1 MARQTDR
8 SKSATTKAGS
18 RPAAAKAAVQPA
30 KAGAGAQLAAFVA
43 QAPMAL
49 CMTDAK
55 LNLLEVSPKWLLTV
69 NLPRTDVVGR
79 SLHDVLPGSRDL
91 WEGNWA
97 KCLAGEIINAERV
110 SVKLPDGSRGWYQIE
125 VHPWRDEAG
134 AVGGAMISS
143 QDVTDLTHA
152 LEESKASE
160 QRLNLAARLADVHV
174 WEMDFRK
181 KQLFKFGA
189 EDDFYETPNTFE
201 LLAED
206 IYRNI
211 HPDDREHAMA
221 AWKEHEEHPEIPYNV
236 EYRIKRSDGKEIWGC
251 STTEVL
257 IDEKGRPSRVVGALQ
272 NITARKRAEVA
283 MARALDEAEAAN
295 RAKSEFLAN
304 MSHEIRTPMNGIM
317 GMNALLLRTPMT
329 AEQKKYAEAVRVS
342 ADCLLGIINDILDI
356 SKLEAGKVELETIDF
371 TLGSVVED
379 VVELLSPRAA
389 EKGLEIASFLD
400 DGARH
405 AFQGDPTRLRQVVL
419 NLLSNAIKFTD
430 KGYVA
435 VEVRSAE
442 ARPGQTALRLEVH
455 DTGVGIPADAKPR
468 MFQKF
473 QQADGSI
480 TRKFGGTGLG
490 LSICRQ
496 LVELM
501 DGTIGVEDREGGG
514 SVFWIEVTLPDAQ
527 SAAQERAKVRRS
539 LNGQKILIVDDIE
552 INRSIFVRQLEAEG
566 AVMAEAA
573 DGPTALAAIVTADA
587 LGAPFDMVLMD
598 HMMPGMGG
606 DTVAEKIRAN
616 AALKQPR
623 LILASSIGEPA
634 PSDHAH
640 WVGFDAYL
648 TKPVRHQAL
657 VDCLSQLV
665 AEATAAPGERPAP
678 QEPDLVIEAPPPRV
692 GGRVLLAED
701 NEINALLATTIL
713 EEAGFTVEAV
723 VNGAEAV
730 EAVRRRGFDLILM
743 DVQMPVMD
751 GLQATREIRALGGYA
766 ATTPIV
772 ALTANAMRADQ
783 DACLNA
789 GMNDFVSKP
798 LDPDDFLGTVHR
810 FVADEA
816 PASSHEGPA
825 PAAEFPDL
833 DDAQLDGLMK
843 LMPAA
848 RLRTIVEG
856 FLSAAQ
862 SRLQRIEACAAAGDM
877 VGMAREAHDL
887 KGVSGNFGARRL
899 QHLADRLE
907 QAAKIFNK
915 EEARVL
921 TQEVRRASITAWDLV
936 GRRLAK
942 LSGGRDRE
950 VA

>member
-1 MARQTDR
+1 MARQTGN
-8 SKSATTKAGS
+8 SKSAI
-18 RPAAAKAAVQPA
+18 RNVDL
-30 KAGAGAQLAAFVA
+30 QLAAFVA

-49 CMTDAK
+49 CMTDTQ
-55 LNLLEVSPKWLLTV
+55 LDLIEVSPKWLQTV
-69 NLPRTDVVGR
+69 ALPREDVVGR
-79 SLHDVLPGSRDL
+79 SLHDILPGSDKL
-91 WEGNWA
+91 WEDNWA
-97 KCLAGEIINAERV
+97 RCLAGETINAERV
-110 SVKLPDGSRGWYQIE
+110 SVKLPDGARSWFQIE
-125 VHPWRDEAG
+125 VHPWRDSAG

-143 QDVTDLTHA
+143 QDVTNLTHA

-174 WEMDFRK
+174 WEMDFRR

-272 NITARKRAEVA
+272 NITARKLADAA
-283 MARALDEAEAAN
+283 MARALDEAETAN

-356 SKLEAGKVELETIDF
+356 SKLEAGKVELEAIDF

-400 DGARH
+400 DGARRG
-405 AFQGDPTRLRQVVL
+405 FQGDPTRLRQMVL

-435 VEVRSAE
+435 VEVRST
-442 ARPGQTALRLEVH
+442 PSKTGHTGLRLEVH
-455 DTGVGIPADAKPR
+455 DTGVGIPAEAKPR

-480 TRKFGGTGLG
+480 TRQYGGTGLG

-501 DGTIGVEDREGGG
+501 GGSIGVEDREGGG
-514 SVFWIEVTLPDAQ
+514 SVFWIQVDLPDA
-527 SAAQERAKVRRS
+527 ERAAPERS
-539 LNGQKILIVDDIE
+539 KARHSLAGQKVLVVDDIE
-552 INRSIFVRQLEAEG
+552 INRSIFARQLEAEG
-566 AVMAEAA
+566 AVTAEAA
-573 DGPTALAAIVTADA
+573 DGPRALAAIVTADA
-587 LGAPFDMVLMD
+587 MGEPFDMVLMD

-606 DTVAEKIRAN
+606 DSVAEKIRAN
-616 AALKQPR
+616 GSLKQPR
-623 LILASSIGEPA
+623 LILASSIGAPA
-634 PSDHAH
+634 PSDRAH
-640 WVGFDAYL
+640 RVGFDAYL

-657 VDCLSQLV
+657 VDCLRQLV
-665 AEATAAPGERPAP
+665 SATPAKGEPAP
-678 QEPDLVIEAPPPRV
+678 LPAAAEPAPESDALEPRV
-692 GGRVLLAED
+692 GGRILLAED

-713 EEAGFTVEAV
+713 EEVGYSVETV

-730 EAVRRRGFDLILM
+730 EAATRGGFDLILM

-751 GLQATREIRALGGYA
+751 GLEATRQIRALGGHA
-766 ATTPIV
+766 AGVSIV
-772 ALTANAMRADQ
+772 ALTANAMRSDQ
-783 DACLNA
+783 DTCLAA
-789 GMNDFVSKP
+789 GMDDFVSKP
-798 LDPDDFLGTVHR
+798 LDPDDFLNTVHR
-810 FVADEA
+810 FTAGAE
-816 PASSHEGPA
+816 S
-825 PAAEFPDL
+825 AAERREPSPEFPDL
-833 DDAQLDGLMK
+833 DDAQLDGLMR
-843 LMPAA
+843 LMPAV
-848 RLRTIVEG
+848 RLRAIIES
-856 FLSAAQ
+856 FLTAAQ
-862 SRLQRIEACAAAGDM
+862 TRLQRIESCASSGDM
-877 VGMAREAHDL
+877 AAMAREAHDL

-899 QHLADRLE
+899 QHLADKLE
-907 QAAKIFNK
+907 QAAKASDTQAAK
-915 EEARVL
+915 AL
-921 TQEVRRASITAWDLV
+921 TREVRRASITAWDLV
-936 GRRLAK
+936 GRRMAML
-942 LSGGRDRE
+942 GGEADRE